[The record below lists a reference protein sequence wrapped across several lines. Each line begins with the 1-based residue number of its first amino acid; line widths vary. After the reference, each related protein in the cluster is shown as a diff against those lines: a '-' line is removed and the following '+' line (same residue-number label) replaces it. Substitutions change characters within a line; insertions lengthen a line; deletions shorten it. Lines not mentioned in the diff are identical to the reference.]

1 MNKTVNALEGILG
14 FPITPFD
21 DSNKLDEQAL
31 AENVNFLIRSGL
43 DAIFICAGSG
53 EFQSLSRSEYETM
66 IDIAV
71 SSAKGSVPVYAGVGG
86 NIQHAVELA
95 GIAQDRGADGLLIL
109 PPYLI
114 TPEQEG
120 LYRYYKTIAEYTDL
134 QAILYQRDNA
144 VFTVQ
149 TVQRLAATPQIT
161 GFKDGHG
168 NMELNIELVQTL
180 GDRLNWMNGMPFAEV
195 TMPAYKGLGFRS
207 YSSAIS
213 NYLPHISRLFYNAL
227 DQGDKPLLD
236 ELYREVILP
245 INNVRRLRKG
255 YAVSLIKAG
264 MEIIGLPIGG
274 KVRAPLVEVEKEHYA
289 QLEKLVTRATALFPP
304 KSPIS
309 SDQR

>member
-1 MNKTVNALEGILG
+1 MNKTINNLEGILG

-21 DSNKLDEQAL
+21 ENNRLDEQAL
-31 AENVNFLIRSGL
+31 AANVNFLIQSGL

-71 SSAKGSVPVYAGVGG
+71 SASNGSVPVFAGVGG
-86 NIQHAVELA
+86 NIQHALELTE
-95 GIAQDRGADGLLIL
+95 IASDRGADGILIL

-114 TPEQEG
+114 VPEQEG
-120 LYRYYKTIAEYTDL
+120 LYRYYKTIAEHTEL

-149 TVQRLAATPQIT
+149 TVERLASIPQII

-168 NMELNIELVQTL
+168 NMELNIELVHTI

-213 NYLPHISRLFYNAL
+213 NYLPHISRMYYNAL
-227 DQGDKPLLD
+227 AQGDKSLLD
-236 ELYREVILP
+236 VLYREVILP
-245 INNVRRLRKG
+245 INQVRKLRKG

-264 MEIIGLPIGG
+264 MEIVGLPIGG

-289 QLEKLVTRATALFPP
+289 QLEKLVTRANTLFPP

-309 SDQR
+309 SEQR

>member
-1 MNKTVNALEGILG
+1 MNKTVNHLEGILG

-21 DSNKLDEQAL
+21 ENNRLDEQAL
-31 AENVNFLIRSGL
+31 AANVNFLLQSGL

-71 SSAKGSVPVYAGVGG
+71 AASNGSVPVFAGVGG
-86 NIQHAVELA
+86 NIQHALELTE
-95 GIAQDRGADGLLIL
+95 IASDRGADGILIL

-114 TPEQEG
+114 VPEQEG
-120 LYRYYKTIAEYTDL
+120 LYRYYKTIAEHTEL

-149 TVQRLAATPQIT
+149 TVERLASIPQII

-168 NMELNIELVQTL
+168 NMELNIELVHAL

-227 DQGDKPLLD
+227 AQGDKPLLD

-245 INNVRRLRKG
+245 INQVRKLRKG

-264 MEIIGLPIGG
+264 MEIVGLPIGG
-274 KVRAPLVEVEKEHYA
+274 RVRAPLVEVEKEHYA
-289 QLEKLVTRATALFPP
+289 QLEKLVAKANTLFPP

-309 SDQR
+309 SEQR

>member
-1 MNKTVNALEGILG
+1 MNKTINNLEGILG

-21 DSNKLDEQAL
+21 ENNRLDEQAL
-31 AENVNFLIRSGL
+31 AANINFLLQSGL

-71 SSAKGSVPVYAGVGG
+71 SASNGSVPVFAGVGG
-86 NIQHAVELA
+86 NIQHALELTE
-95 GIAQDRGADGLLIL
+95 IASDRGADGILIL

-114 TPEQEG
+114 VPEQEG
-120 LYRYYKTIAEYTDL
+120 LYRYYKTIAEHTEL

-149 TVQRLAATPQIT
+149 TVERLASIPQII

-168 NMELNIELVQTL
+168 NMELNIELVHTI

-213 NYLPHISRLFYNAL
+213 NYLPHISRMYYNAL
-227 DQGDKPLLD
+227 AQGDKSLLD
-236 ELYREVILP
+236 VLYREVILP
-245 INNVRRLRKG
+245 INQVRKLRKG

-264 MEIIGLPIGG
+264 MEIVGLPIGG
-274 KVRAPLVEVEKEHYA
+274 RVRAPLVEVEKEHYA
-289 QLEKLVTRATALFPP
+289 QLEKLVTRANTLFPP

-309 SDQR
+309 SELR